1 MICKQFCTQMIVSL
15 LAVISFF
22 SFGQNFPERTIR
34 LIVPFTPGG
43 GTDTVS
49 RQLIDKITQEYKWS
63 FVIDNKPGAGG
74 NIGLDLVA
82 KAKPDGYSIA
92 MGQTSNLAIN
102 PALLNKMPFDADKD
116 FVPIALVAEVPMIL
130 VVRGDSPWR
139 SLDDLLKAAELA
151 KSNRLKMASAGTGT
165 VGHLAGEM
173 LAKRMGLKFLH
184 IPYKGAAP
192 AITDLLGGQTDWMFA
207 TPQAVIGMLTAGKLR
222 ALAVSSSKRIGVLG
236 KVPTIAESGLKGFE
250 ATDWKVLVGPVGMP
264 IEAVRLINEAA
275 TKALLKPDLIQK
287 FAEDGSTVM
296 SGNPEQVTKYIKAQQ
311 MEWTV
316 LIREAGMQLD

>member
-1 MICKQFCTQMIVSL
+1 L
-15 LAVISFF
+15 LVFWQLFPFF

-49 RQLIDKITQEYKWS
+49 RQLIDKMTQEYKWS
-63 FVIDNKPGAGG
+63 VVIDNKPGAGG

-102 PALLNKMPFDADKD
+102 PALLNKMPFDAGKD

-173 LAKRMGLKFLH
+173 LAKRTGLQFLH
-184 IPYKGAAP
+184 IPYKGAVP

-236 KVPTIAESGLKGFE
+236 KVPTIAELGLKGFE
-250 ATDWKVLVGPVGMP
+250 ATDWKVLVGPAGMP

-275 TKALLKPDLIQK
+275 SKALLKPDLIQK

-296 SGNPEQVTKYIKAQQ
+296 SGNPEQVSKYIKAQQ
-311 MEWTV
+311 MEWAT
-316 LIREAGMQLD
+316 LIREAGIQLD